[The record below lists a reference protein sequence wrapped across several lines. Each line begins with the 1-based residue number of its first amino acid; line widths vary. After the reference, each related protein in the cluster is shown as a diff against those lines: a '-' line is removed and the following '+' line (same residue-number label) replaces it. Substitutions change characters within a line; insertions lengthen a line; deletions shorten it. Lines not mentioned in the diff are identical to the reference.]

1 VLPLVLA
8 AALAAAPA
16 AAPAAE
22 LSRSAPAAPGLA
34 PETRLAQE
42 DWDSGSWDDD
52 EDERPPRIRLTLWG
66 GEALGEAGSGSGS
79 GFYGAEAAWAFRR
92 IDLGVLG
99 TQYRNVPD
107 ATRTWT
113 PVVLARLTQRFKTR
127 RGVEAA
133 FGFGV
138 GAGRPRGWTTWYQVT
153 LGVRVPLG
161 PLFLAGELGFESQDL
176 LRLGAGLGV
185 AFF

>member
-1 VLPLVLA
+1 MLPLVLA
-8 AALAAAPA
+8 AALAAVPAP
-16 AAPAAE
+16 
-22 LSRSAPAAPGLA
+22 SAPCAMQRAL
-34 PETRLAQE
+34 ETRFAQE
-42 DWDSGSWDDD
+42 DWESPSWRD
-52 EDERPPRIRLTLWG
+52 EDERPPRIRLTFWG
-66 GEALGEAGSGSGS
+66 GEALGSAGSGTGS
-79 GFYGAEAAWAFRR
+79 GFYGGEASWAFSR
-92 IDLGVLG
+92 IDLGVMG
-99 TQYRNVPD
+99 SAYRNVPD
-107 ATRTWT
+107 ATRTVT

-138 GAGRPRGWTTWYQVT
+138 GAGRPGGWTAWYQVA

-161 PLFLAGELGFESQDL
+161 PLFLAGELGFESRDL